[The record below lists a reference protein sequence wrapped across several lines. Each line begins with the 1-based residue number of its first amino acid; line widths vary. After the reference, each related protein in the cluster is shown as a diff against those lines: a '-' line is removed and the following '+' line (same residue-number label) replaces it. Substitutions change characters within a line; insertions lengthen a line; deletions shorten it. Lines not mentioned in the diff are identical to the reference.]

1 MKKSVVNFTD
11 NVCNKI
17 KLLRPITYN
26 WKANTKMNPAKQIGF
41 LAHELQEQLPLAV
54 KGEKDAMSEKDNT
67 KIAPQTIKSEALSSY
82 MMKALQEIITRLE
95 ALENA

>member
-1 MKKSVVNFTD
+1 MTEA
-11 NVCNKI
+11 
-17 KLLRPITYN
+17 R
-26 WKANTKMNPAKQIGF
+26 QIGF

-54 KGEKDAMSEKDNT
+54 KGEKDAMSEKDET
-67 KIAPQTIKSEALSSY
+67 LIAPQSIKGEALSSY